1 MIFITAKESILDIH
15 SISHL
20 IFLSIV
26 GHLHFKNLLNDRFL
40 KNLFILFL
48 FNSKWSNFMFISHL
62 RFLFETWFF
71 LIFKAFRRS
80 LSLHL
85 NFLLPD
91 LKWGINRIWFYSYR
105 FETTMTSWGLMVSS
119 INNIAENVNHK
130 TYWQFLS
137 GKTPLNEG
145 ERRKGMWAFSPS
157 FEG

>member
-1 MIFITAKESILDIH
+1 MLDIY
-15 SISHL
+15 ILKICLL
-20 IFLSIV
+20 I
-26 GHLHFKNLLNDRFL
+26 GFL
-40 KNLFILFL
+40 KICSFYFYLFPSEVILCSLVICIFSL
-48 FNSKWSNFMFISHL
+48 KHDV
-62 RFLFETWFF
+62 F

-91 LKWGINRIWFYSYR
+91 LKWGINRIWFYSSR
-105 FETTMTSWGLMVSS
+105 FETIMTSWGLMVSS
-119 INNIAENVNHK
+119 INNIAENANHK

-145 ERRKGMWAFSPS
+145 ERRKGTWAFSPS